1 MGHRSDGFEVPGRSK
16 PQGENSVEL
25 YMAGPDYF
33 ATLGIPR
40 VAGRDLGEENPAAT
54 KVGVVNEEFVRR
66 FFQGE
71 NPVGHMVTG
80 AGVPYQIVG
89 VVKDTKARA
98 RSTKTSALSSTAP
111 STSSSPPIPR
121 RMATPSWL
129 ATKAIPPR

>member
-1 MGHRSDGFEVPGRSK
+1 VQLLSAARERIAALLGVISASTTDGVPLSMGHRSDGFEVPGRSK

-66 FFQGE
+66 FFHGE
-71 NPVGHMVTG
+71 NPSVTWSPEL
-80 AGVPYQIVG
+80 AFP
-89 VVKDTKARA
+89 T
-98 RSTKTSALSSTAP
+98 RSSA
-111 STSSSPPIPR
+111 
-121 RMATPSWL
+121 
-129 ATKAIPPR
+129 